1 MKKSTATITFDG
13 ERLYIMQVFQKT
25 HLTIRLLI
33 CLCFI
38 LLMCGDVRCNAEKKI
53 IIATGQYLLGD
64 GIGESVSL
72 AKERAKADAVR
83 AAVEKA
89 GIYVE
94 SYSVS
99 ENMQIVEDEVRFV
112 AGNILDILEEKN
124 EIIKLDN
131 SITQYKST
139 IRVAVDIGNAL
150 QKLREMDREEI
161 NKNIK
166 SYNALLKRS
175 KELSDENVVLTK
187 QYTAAMWDEGTK
199 RQKLKLL
206 NQNEKNYEANQLLL
220 KAISLMEQGDY
231 DNSFLCVND
240 ALKKSDYE
248 IAYMLRGNIY
258 MEKGTLNKAI
268 SDYSH
273 VISRNSYFADAYY
286 RRGLCYDMAGMK
298 EAALQDYDKAVSF
311 DIFSVKLYANRGK
324 INMEKKNYAVA
335 ISDTKKALSIGYG
348 TAELHIQLGALYCLT
363 GNPHSAIQELS
374 VAGDVVGMNERNY
387 EQWRYWWNMSINQ
400 LSPLDREKII
410 SKRKEWNYFRK
421 DRVVRLP

>member
-38 LLMCGDVRCNAEKKI
+38 LLMCGDVRCSAEKKI

-94 SYSVS
+94 SYSVA
-99 ENMQIVEDEVRFV
+99 ENMQIVQDEVRFI
-112 AGNILDILEEKN
+112 AGNMLNVLEEKY
-124 EIIKLDN
+124 ETVTLDN
-131 SITQYKST
+131 SIVQYKST
-139 IRVAVDIGNAL
+139 VRAVVDIGNAL
-150 QKLREMDREEI
+150 QKLRDMDREEI
-161 NKNIK
+161 DKNIQ

-175 KELSDENVVLTK
+175 KELADENAVLKK
-187 QYTAAMWDEGTK
+187 QYTAAAWDEGTK
-199 RQKLKLL
+199 RQKLRAIS
-206 NQNEKNYEANQLLL
+206 QNEQNYENSQLLL
-220 KAISLMEQGDY
+220 RAISLMEQGDY
-231 DNSFLCVND
+231 NNALLCVND

-258 MEKGTLNKAI
+258 MDKGNLDKAI

-273 VISRNSYFADAYY
+273 VISRNPYFFDAYY
-286 RRGLCYDMAGMK
+286 RRGLCYDAVGIK
-298 EAALQDYDKAVSF
+298 DNALLDYDKAVSSG
-311 DIFSVKLYANRGK
+311 IFSIKLYANRGK
-324 INMEKKNYAVA
+324 INMEKKNYAIA
-335 ISDTKKALSIGYG
+335 ISDTQKALSLGYG
-348 TAELHIQLGALYCLT
+348 NGELHIQLGALYCLT
-363 GNPHSAIQELS
+363 GHPQKAIEELS
-374 VAGDVVGMNERNY
+374 VANNVVGMNERAR
-387 EQWRYWWNMSINQ
+387 EQWRYWWNCSLNQ
-400 LSPLDREKII
+400 LSPADKEKAIE
-410 SKRKEWNYFRK
+410 SSRKWNYFRK
-421 DRVVRLP
+421 GRVVRMS